1 MPRYPENV
9 EISLQ
14 VRAVSVIA
22 RPEDGKNAKEK
33 MARKIYF
40 TKNSEFLPSEK
51 IMIQTSI

>member
-1 MPRYPENV
+1 MPRNPENV